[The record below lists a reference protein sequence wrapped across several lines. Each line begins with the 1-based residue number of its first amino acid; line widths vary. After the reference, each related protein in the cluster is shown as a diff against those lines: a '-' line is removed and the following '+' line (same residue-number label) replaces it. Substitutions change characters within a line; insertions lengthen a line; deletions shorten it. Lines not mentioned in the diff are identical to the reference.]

1 MSEPAVCQSDRRR
14 YHVRHSCGFPVI
26 GYQYKVGDK
35 VLAGF
40 AAGMEHV
47 QPAVERG
54 QVVARCPKCNSDLRM
69 SWEEF
74 QGQLGET
81 FRP

>member
-1 MSEPAVCQSDRRR
+1 MSEAVCQADRRR
-14 YHVRHSCGFPVI
+14 YHVRHACGFPLI
-26 GYQYKVGDK
+26 GYPYRVGDQ

-47 QPAVERG
+47 QPFVERG
-54 QVVARCPKCNSDLRM
+54 QVICRCPQCGGDLRM

-74 QGQLGET
+74 QKQLGET